1 MSKAQQAIDGVQ
13 GKDWKITSKM
23 GNRIHP
29 VTKAPKHHNGTDIW
43 SPHEPCWIEAPYDG
57 VITEAKKST
66 AAGGGFGNFVMIA
79 HKINGEQYTTVY
91 AHMQDGS
98 VKVKV
103 GQKIE
108 AGTPLGKMGTTGM
121 STGKHLHWELHK
133 GRKYAWS
140 ATGLN
145 FIEPVAFFDALIKLE
160 AIKGTAKDQTP
171 ADAPAA
177 PAPVHGRAKQKV
189 APVKPSVAP
198 AKGERAYPGRLLR
211 RGEPAGPDVLYIQN
225 KLGVN
230 PPGPFGPLTHKA
242 VVALQRKHKLKA
254 DGIVGPLT
262 WSKLG

>member
-13 GKDWKITSKM
+13 GKDWKITSLM

-43 SPHEPCWIEAPYDG
+43 SPHEPCWIEAAYDG

-79 HKINGEQYTTVY
+79 HKINGEQYTTLY
-91 AHMQDGS
+91 AHMQDNS
-98 VKVKV
+98 IKVKV
-103 GQKIE
+103 GQKVE
-108 AGTPLGKMGTTGM
+108 AGTPIGKMGTTGM

-133 GRKYAWS
+133 GKKYEWS

-160 AIKGTAKDQTP
+160 AIKGTANDQTP

-177 PAPVHGRAKQKV
+177 PAPVHGKASKKTAPV
-189 APVKPSVAP
+189 APKPGPARTYTVAPGDTLTRIANRNGTSVA
-198 AKGERAYPGRLLR
+198 RLVELN
-211 RGEPAGPDVLYIQN
+211 GIKNANLIQVGQVI
-225 KLGVN
+225 KLG
-230 PPGPFGPLTHKA
+230 
-242 VVALQRKHKLKA
+242 
-254 DGIVGPLT
+254 
-262 WSKLG
+262 